1 MLHSMAIVWEDC
13 VWVWLQRTTCFWL
26 FCNLNLYLWVHTNMI
41 CRSLE
46 YVLQKQSVNK
56 ANKSPYFRNH
66 TQITILGF
74 CISKRCPSVD
84 EWISKQCVEETIETL
99 LPCVGQKYFKSSRAK
114 NVHLCVSHYNQTKR
128 YNNFIPFHY
137 IQFFGK
143 KGIKLYSLILT
154 SNCSNLLH

>member
-1 MLHSMAIVWEDC
+1 MSLFGI
-13 VWVWLQRTTCFWL
+13 RTSIAKCEQSKQKSIFSKS
-26 FCNLNLYLWVHTNMI
+26 YTN
-41 CRSLE
+41 
-46 YVLQKQSVNK
+46 N
-56 ANKSPYFRNH
+56 YFR
-66 TQITILGF
+66 IR
-74 CISKRCPSVD
+74 ISKRCRSVD

-143 KGIKLYSLILT
+143 RKRYKIVQSYLDIKLQLFTSLISKDT
-154 SNCSNLLH
+154 CKNLFIIRLRHRT